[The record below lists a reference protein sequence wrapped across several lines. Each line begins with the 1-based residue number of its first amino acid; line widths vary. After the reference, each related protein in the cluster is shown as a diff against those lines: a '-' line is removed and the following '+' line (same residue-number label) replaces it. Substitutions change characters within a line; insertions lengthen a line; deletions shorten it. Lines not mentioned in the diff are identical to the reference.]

1 MSEYKYILWDFRTG
15 QKEILPEAL
24 NRSYSYQLN
33 RAGKASF
40 SLPLTTER
48 LQRFPLYIGV
58 TRLLIYRADKLIWAG
73 VIWEITEDAQD
84 DEGAVN
90 VQCTEIFHI
99 LSEKRYTSNSYTNTD
114 AGQIAWGLINTT
126 QGLTGGNLGITQ
138 GTIQATQNRD
148 RTYLDEKIGEKI
160 IQLTEVINGFDFEIT
175 PSIKVNT
182 LGVFNV
188 YSKRGSVINTFRL
201 EYGEGLRNNIQSWS
215 RKRTLSDMYNSVIV
229 EGEGYGDIALK
240 STQTDNSMIT
250 AVGLLEGRVQEKSV
264 NQQTTLDTKAQEFI
278 RVRKTEQFIY
288 DITLNNAYND
298 FGKYDIGDIVPVK
311 IKYGYVDINTTMRIY
326 GIDVRVSDAGE
337 EVIKLTVSP
346 II

>member
-58 TRLLIYRADKLIWAG
+58 TRLLIYRATKLIWAG

-99 LSEKRYTSNSYTNTD
+99 LSEKRYTSNTYTSTD
-114 AGQIAWGLINTT
+114 AGTIAWGLINTT
-126 QGLTGGNLGITQ
+126 QGLSGGNLGITQ
-138 GTIQATQNRD
+138 GTIEATQNRD
-148 RTYLDEKIGEKI
+148 RAYLDEKIGEKI

-188 YSKRGSVINTFRL
+188 YSKRGSTLNTFRL
-201 EYGEGLRNNIQSWS
+201 EYGEGLKNNIQSWS
-215 RKRTLSDMYNSVIV
+215 RKRTLSDMFNSVIV
-229 EGEGYGDIALK
+229 EGEGLGDARLTSTETDAAL
-240 STQTDNSMIT
+240 IT
-250 AVGLLEGRVQEKSV
+250 AIGLLEGRIQEKSISE
-264 NQQTTLDTKAQEFI
+264 QTTLDTRADEFI
-278 RVRKTEQFIY
+278 RVRKTEQPLY
-288 DITLNNAYND
+288 DITVNDAYDD
-298 FGKYDIGDIVPVK
+298 FGKYDVGDIVPVR
-311 IKYGYVDINTTMRIY
+311 IKYGYVAINTTMRIY

>member
-15 QKEILPEAL
+15 LKEILPEAL

-40 SLPLTTER
+40 TLPLTVER

-58 TRLLIYRADKLIWAG
+58 TRLLIYREDKLIWAG
-73 VIWEITEDAQD
+73 VVWEVNEDAGD
-84 DEGAVN
+84 DDGNVN
-90 VQCTEIFHI
+90 VQCIEIFHI
-99 LSEKRYTSNSYTNTD
+99 LSEKRYTSNTYTSTD
-114 AGQIAWGLINTT
+114 AGTIAWGLINTT
-126 QGLTGGNLGITQ
+126 QGLTGGDLGLTQ

-148 RTYLDEKIGEKI
+148 RQYFDEKIGEKI

-188 YSKRGSVINTFRL
+188 YSKRGATLNTFRL
-201 EYGEGLRNNIQSWS
+201 EYGEGLKNNIQSWS
-215 RKRTLSDMYNSVIV
+215 RKRTLSDMVNSVIV

-240 STQTDNSMIT
+240 STQTDSSMIT
-250 AVGLLEGRVQEKSV
+250 AVGLLQGRVQEKSV
-264 NQQTTLDTKAQEFI
+264 NQQTTLDSRADEFI
-278 RVRKTEQFIY
+278 RVRKTEQPLY
-288 DITLNNAYND
+288 DITLNNAYD
-298 FGKYDIGDIVPVK
+298 EFGLYDIGDIVSVK
-311 IKYGYVDINTTMRIY
+311 IKYGYVDINVNMRIY
-326 GIDVRVSDAGE
+326 GIDVRVSDTGE

>member
-84 DEGAVN
+84 DEGTVN

-99 LSEKRYTSNSYTNTD
+99 LSEKRYTSNTYTSTD

-126 QGLTGGNLGITQ
+126 QGLTGGNLGLTQ
-138 GTIQATQNRD
+138 GTIEATQNRD

-160 IQLTEVINGFDFEIT
+160 IQLTEVINGFDFLIT

-188 YSKRGSVINTFRL
+188 YSKRGSTLNTFRL
-201 EYGEGLRNNIQSWS
+201 EYGEGLKNNIQSWS
-215 RKRTLSDMYNSVIV
+215 RKKD
-229 EGEGYGDIALK
+229 
-240 STQTDNSMIT
+240 
-250 AVGLLEGRVQEKSV
+250 
-264 NQQTTLDTKAQEFI
+264 F
-278 RVRKTEQFIY
+278 VR
-288 DITLNNAYND
+288 
-298 FGKYDIGDIVPVK
+298 
-311 IKYGYVDINTTMRIY
+311 YV
-326 GIDVRVSDAGE
+326 
-337 EVIKLTVSP
+337 
-346 II
+346 

>member
-40 SLPLTTER
+40 GLPLTTER

-58 TRLLIYRADKLIWAG
+58 TRLLIYRANKLIWAG
-73 VIWEITEDAQD
+73 VIWEITENAQD
-84 DEGAVN
+84 DEGTVN

-99 LSEKRYTSNSYTNTD
+99 LSEKRYTSNTYTSTD

-126 QGLTGGNLGITQ
+126 QGLSGGNLGLTQ

-148 RTYLDEKIGEKI
+148 RAYFDEKVGEKI

-175 PSIKVNT
+175 PSIKINT

-188 YSKRGSVINTFRL
+188 YSKRGTILTSFRL
-201 EYGEGLRNNIQSWS
+201 EYGEGLKNNIQSWS
-215 RKRTLSDMYNSVIV
+215 RKRTLSDIYNSVIV

-311 IKYGYVDINTTMRIY
+311 IKYGYLDINTTMRIY

>member
-15 QKEILPEAL
+15 LKEILPEAL

-40 SLPLTTER
+40 TLPLTVER

-58 TRLLIYRADKLIWAG
+58 TRLLIYREDKLIWAG
-73 VIWEITEDAQD
+73 VVWEVNEDAGD
-84 DEGAVN
+84 DDGNVN
-90 VQCTEIFHI
+90 VQCIEIFHI
-99 LSEKRYTSNSYTNTD
+99 LSEKRYTSNTYTSTD
-114 AGQIAWGLINTT
+114 AGTIAWGLINTT
-126 QGLTGGNLGITQ
+126 QGLTGGDLGLTQ

-148 RTYLDEKIGEKI
+148 RQYFDEKIGEKI

-188 YSKRGSVINTFRL
+188 YSKRGSTLNTFRL
-201 EYGEGLRNNIQSWS
+201 EYGQGLKNNIQSWS
-215 RKRTLSDMYNSVIV
+215 RKRTLSDMVNSVIV

-240 STQTDNSMIT
+240 STQTDSSMIT
-250 AVGLLEGRVQEKSV
+250 AVGLLQGRVQEKSV
-264 NQQTTLDTKAQEFI
+264 NQQTTLDSRADEFI
-278 RVRKTEQFIY
+278 RVRKTEQPLY
-288 DITLNNAYND
+288 DITLNNAYD
-298 FGKYDIGDIVPVK
+298 EFGLYDIGDIVSVK
-311 IKYGYVDINTTMRIY
+311 IKYGYVDINVNMRIY
-326 GIDVRVSDAGE
+326 GIDVRVSDTGE

>member
-99 LSEKRYTSNSYTNTD
+99 LSEKRYTSNTYTSTD

-126 QGLTGGNLGITQ
+126 QGLTGGDLGITQ
-138 GTIQATQNRD
+138 GTIEATQNRD
-148 RTYLDEKIGEKI
+148 RTYLDEKVGEKI

-188 YSKRGSVINTFRL
+188 YSKRGSTLNTFGL

-215 RKRTLSDMYNSVIV
+215 RKRTLSDMFNSVIV

-288 DITLNNAYND
+288 DITLNNAYDD
-298 FGKYDIGDIVPVK
+298 FGKYDVGDIVPVK
-311 IKYGYVDINTTMRIY
+311 IKYGYLDINTTMRIY
-326 GIDVRVSDAGE
+326 GIDVRVSDSGE

>member
-48 LQRFPLYIGV
+48 LERFPLYIGV
-58 TRLLIYRADKLIWAG
+58 TRLLIYRATKLIWAG

-84 DEGAVN
+84 DEGTVN

-99 LSEKRYTSNSYTNTD
+99 LSEKRYTSNTYTSTD

-138 GTIQATQNRD
+138 GTIEATQNRD
-148 RTYLDEKIGEKI
+148 RAYLDEKIGEKI
-160 IQLTEVINGFDFEIT
+160 IQLTEVINGFDFLIT
-175 PSIKVNT
+175 PSIKNNT

-188 YSKRGSVINTFRL
+188 SAKIGTTLTSFRL
-201 EYGEGLRNNIQSWS
+201 EYGEGLKNNIQFWS
-215 RKRTLSDMYNSVIV
+215 KKRTLSDMFNSVIV
-229 EGEGYGDIALK
+229 EGEGLGDARLTSIETDTAL
-240 STQTDNSMIT
+240 IT
-250 AVGLLEGRVQEKSV
+250 AIGLLEGRIQEKSV
-264 NQQTTLDTKAQEFI
+264 NQQTTLDTRAEEFI
-278 RVRKTEQFIY
+278 RVRKTEQPLY
-288 DITLNNAYND
+288 DITVNNAYDD
-298 FGKYDIGDIVPVK
+298 FGKYDVGDIVPVR
-311 IKYGYVDINTTMRIY
+311 IKYGYIDMNSTMRIY
-326 GIDVRVSDAGE
+326 GIDVRISDAGE
-337 EVIKLTVSP
+337 EIIKLTISP
-346 II
+346 IA

>member
-84 DEGAVN
+84 DEGTVN

-99 LSEKRYTSNSYTNTD
+99 LSEKRYTSNTYTSTD

-126 QGLTGGNLGITQ
+126 QGLTGGNLGLTQ

-148 RTYLDEKIGEKI
+148 RTYFDEKIGEKI

-175 PSIKVNT
+175 PSVKVNT

-188 YSKRGSVINTFRL
+188 YSKRGSTLNTFRL
-201 EYGEGLRNNIQSWS
+201 EYGEGLKNNIQSWS
-215 RKRTLSDMYNSVIV
+215 RKRTLSDIYNSVIV

-250 AVGLLEGRVQEKSV
+250 AVGLLEGRVQEKSI

-298 FGKYDIGDIVPVK
+298 FGKYDIGDIIPVK
-311 IKYGYVDINTTMRIY
+311 IKYGYLDINTTMRIY
-326 GIDVRVSDAGE
+326 GIDVRVSDSGE

>member
-48 LQRFPLYIGV
+48 LQRFLLYIGV

>member
-33 RAGKASF
+33 RSGKASF

-84 DEGAVN
+84 DEGTVN

-99 LSEKRYTSNSYTNTD
+99 LSEKRYTSNTYTNTD

-126 QGLTGGNLGITQ
+126 QGLVGGNLGITQ
-138 GTIQATQNRD
+138 GTIEATQNRD
-148 RTYLDEKIGEKI
+148 RQYFDEKVGEKI

-188 YSKRGSVINTFRL
+188 YSKRGSTLNTFRL
-201 EYGEGLRNNIQSWS
+201 EYGEGLKNNIQSWN

-229 EGEGYGDIALK
+229 EGEGLGDARLTSTETDTAL
-240 STQTDNSMIT
+240 IT
-250 AVGLLEGRVQEKSV
+250 AIGLLEGRVQEKSI

-278 RVRKTEQFIY
+278 RVRKTEQPLY
-288 DITLNNAYND
+288 DITVNDAYDD
-298 FGKYDIGDIVPVK
+298 FGKYDVGDIVPVR

-326 GIDVRVSDAGE
+326 GIDVRISDAGE
-337 EVIKLTVSP
+337 EVIKLTISP

>member
-99 LSEKRYTSNSYTNTD
+99 LSEKRYTSNTYTSTD
-114 AGQIAWGLINTT
+114 AGTIAWGLINTT

-138 GTIQATQNRD
+138 GTIQTTQNRD

-188 YSKRGSVINTFRL
+188 YSKRGSTLNTFRL
-201 EYGEGLRNNIQSWS
+201 EYGEGLKNNIQSWS
-215 RKRTLSDMYNSVIV
+215 RKRTLSDMFNSVIV
-229 EGEGYGDIALK
+229 EGEGLGETILT
-240 STQTDNSMIT
+240 STQTDT
-250 AVGLLEGRVQEKSV
+250 ALISSVGLLEARVQEKSV
-264 NQQTTLDTKAQEFI
+264 NVQTTLDTKAQEFI
-278 RVRKTEQFIY
+278 RVRKTEQPLY
-288 DITLNNAYND
+288 DITVNNAYND
-298 FGKYDIGDIVPVK
+298 FGKYDVGDIVPVR
-311 IKYGYVDINTTMRIY
+311 IKYGYLDINTTMRIY
-326 GIDVRVSDAGE
+326 GIDVRVSDSGE
-337 EVIKLTVSP
+337 EVIKLTISP

>member
-84 DEGAVN
+84 DEGTVN

-138 GTIQATQNRD
+138 GTIEATQNRD

-175 PSIKVNT
+175 PSIKINT

-188 YSKRGSVINTFRL
+188 YSKRGNVINTFRL

-215 RKRTLSDMYNSVIV
+215 RKRTLSDMFNSVIV
-229 EGEGYGDIALK
+229 EGEGLGETILT
-240 STQTDNSMIT
+240 STQTDT
-250 AVGLLEGRVQEKSV
+250 ALIASVGLLEGRVQEKSV
-264 NQQTTLDTKAQEFI
+264 NVQTTLDTKAQEFI
-278 RVRKTEQFIY
+278 RVRKTEQPLY
-288 DITLNNAYND
+288 DITVNNAYDD

-311 IKYGYVDINTTMRIY
+311 IQYGYLDINTTMRIY
-326 GIDVRVSDAGE
+326 GIDVRVSDTGE

>member
-99 LSEKRYTSNSYTNTD
+99 LSEKRYTSNTYTSTD
-114 AGQIAWGLINTT
+114 AGTIAWGLINTT
-126 QGLTGGNLGITQ
+126 QGLSGGNLGITQ
-138 GTIQATQNRD
+138 GTIQTTQNRD

-188 YSKRGSVINTFRL
+188 YSKRGSTLNTFRL
-201 EYGEGLRNNIQSWS
+201 EYGEGLKNNIQSWS
-215 RKRTLSDMYNSVIV
+215 RKRTLSDMFNSVIV
-229 EGEGYGDIALK
+229 EGEGLGETILT
-240 STQTDNSMIT
+240 STQTDT
-250 AVGLLEGRVQEKSV
+250 ALISSVGLLEARVQEKSV
-264 NQQTTLDTKAQEFI
+264 NVQTTLDTKAQEFI
-278 RVRKTEQFIY
+278 RVRKTEQPLY
-288 DITLNNAYND
+288 DITVNNAYND
-298 FGKYDIGDIVPVK
+298 FGKYDVGDIVPVR
-311 IKYGYVDINTTMRIY
+311 IKYGYLDINTTMRIY
-326 GIDVRVSDAGE
+326 GIDVRVSDSGE
-337 EVIKLTVSP
+337 EVIKLTISP

>member
-84 DEGAVN
+84 DEGTVN

-99 LSEKRYTSNSYTNTD
+99 LSEKRYTSNTYTSTD

-126 QGLTGGNLGITQ
+126 QGLSGGNLGITQ
-138 GTIQATQNRD
+138 GTIQTTQNRD
-148 RTYLDEKIGEKI
+148 RTYLDEKVGEKI

-175 PSIKVNT
+175 PSIKINT

-188 YSKRGSVINTFRL
+188 YAKRGSVIDTFRL

-215 RKRTLSDMYNSVIV
+215 RNRTLSDMYNSVIV
-229 EGEGYGDIALK
+229 EGEGLGDARLTSTETDTAL
-240 STQTDNSMIT
+240 IT
-250 AVGLLEGRVQEKSV
+250 AIGLLEGRVQEKSISE
-264 NQQTTLDTKAQEFI
+264 QITLDTRADEFI
-278 RVRKTEQFIY
+278 RVRKTEQPLY
-288 DITLNNAYND
+288 DITVNNAYDD
-298 FGKYDIGDIVPVK
+298 FGKYDVGDIVPVK
-311 IKYGYVDINTTMRIY
+311 IKYGYLDINTTMRIY
-326 GIDVRVSDAGE
+326 GINVRVSDAGE
-337 EVIKLTVSP
+337 EVIKLTISP

>member
-48 LQRFPLYIGV
+48 LERFPLYIGV
-58 TRLLIYRADKLIWAG
+58 TRLLIYRATKLIWAG

-84 DEGAVN
+84 DEGTVN

-99 LSEKRYTSNSYTNTD
+99 LSEKRYTSNTYTSTD
-114 AGQIAWGLINTT
+114 AGQIAWGLIDTT

-138 GTIQATQNRD
+138 GTIEATQNRD
-148 RTYLDEKIGEKI
+148 RQYFDEKIGEKI

-175 PSIKVNT
+175 PSVKVNT

-188 YSKRGSVINTFRL
+188 YAKRGSTLNTFRL
-201 EYGEGLRNNIQSWS
+201 EYGEGLKNNIQSWS
-215 RKRTLSDMYNSVIV
+215 RKRTLSDMFNSVIV
-229 EGEGYGDIALK
+229 EGDGLGDAKLT
-240 STQTDNSMIT
+240 STETDTVLIT
-250 AVGLLEGRVQEKSV
+250 AIGLLEGRIQEKSV
-264 NQQTTLDTKAQEFI
+264 NQQTTLDTRAEEFI
-278 RVRKTEQFIY
+278 RISKAEQPLY
-288 DITLNNAYND
+288 DITVNNAYDD
-298 FGKYDIGDIVPVK
+298 FGKYDVGDIVPVR
-311 IKYGYVDINTTMRIY
+311 IKYGYIDMNATMRIY
-326 GIDVRVSDAGE
+326 GIDVRISDAGE
-337 EVIKLTVSP
+337 EVIKLTISP
-346 II
+346 IT